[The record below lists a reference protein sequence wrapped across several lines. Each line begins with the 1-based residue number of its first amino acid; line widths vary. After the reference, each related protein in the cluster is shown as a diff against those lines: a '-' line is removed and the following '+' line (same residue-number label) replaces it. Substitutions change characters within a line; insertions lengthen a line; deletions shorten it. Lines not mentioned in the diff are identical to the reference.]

1 MMKQDVLTAF
11 VANPNNLA
19 QRLIRLKDI
28 FPSANVGEMLLKR
41 VSLGL
46 NEDLDNIE
54 QGVKEIRKLL
64 PKVNVDV
71 LAQQNPVV
79 LNFQSFKQALEDAK
93 RMMPQQDL
101 QVALIRDP
109 QLVLSLQR
117 GADMIPYDPVP
128 ELDQK

>member
-128 ELDQK
+128 ELEQK

>member
-79 LNFQSFKQALEDAK
+79 LNFQSFKQALEDAR

-101 QVALIRDP
+101 QVAFIRDP

>member
-1 MMKQDVLTAF
+1 MKQDVLTAF

-79 LNFQSFKQALEDAK
+79 LNFQSFKQALEDAR

-101 QVALIRDP
+101 QVAFIRDP